1 MKKRWKGLCAL
12 WMVLVL
18 VIGAVPVT
26 GAAEGMPEQ
35 APVAIDGAVEDG
47 GGQTPADSGAEGS
60 PSEIRSETSS
70 SETESTELEE
80 SESTERSEKTETS
93 AESSAEDG
101 NGEEPGQGRET
112 EEPDNGTGSSEAIE
126 GSAEGNGESTKESTE
141 AAKGDGTAGESSEA
155 VSEENE
161 SESGKPE
168 EGGTAEEISSEE
180 SSVEEI
186 SSEESSLEEGSLEE
200 NIQKEILE
208 TTDPELLENAAL
220 LAKAVA
226 REAVTSGDG
235 WLYVGSDEVRADGFI
250 GDGESIA
257 SHRKQV
263 TVQFNKSF
271 DSQDEIMNITIPQ
284 DKRLSGWRLW
294 GFNNSGFVGKS
305 PLGDL
310 EITGQISAEDYQNFG
325 IDGSALSL
333 LIVPLWRDA
342 KDILDGDSLEMNAGE
357 SCNLLAGTWRV
368 DIKIDASTTTDTT
381 VYTGGRTVYAA
392 KSGTFT
398 FHKTQ

>member
-208 TTDPELLENAAL
+208 TTDPELLENAAM

-235 WLYVGSDEVRADGFI
+235 WLYVGSDEVRAGTSVSEVNVHTIEVLFD
-250 GDGESIA
+250 
-257 SHRKQV
+257 
-263 TVQFNKSF
+263 KSF
-271 DSQDEIMNITIPQ
+271 DSQGWMENVTVPIGKKLDGWKIWEV
-284 DKRLSGWRLW
+284 LSGAV
-294 GFNNSGFVGKS
+294 SGEPIELKVA
-305 PLGDL
+305 
-310 EITGQISAEDYQNFG
+310 GQISKEDYEKFG
-325 IDGSALSL
+325 PSL
-333 LIVPLWRDA
+333 LIVPLWRDVMN
-342 KDILDGDSLEMNAGE
+342 GDSFEMKAGD
-357 SCNLLAGTWRV
+357 SCNLSEGTWHV
-368 DIKIDASTTTDTT
+368 DIVVDTVTTTDTT

-392 KSGTFT
+392 KSGTFI
-398 FHKTQ
+398 FYKSQ

>member
-26 GAAEGMPEQ
+26 GAAEGMPEP
-35 APVAIDGAVEDG
+35 APAAIDGAVEDG

-80 SESTERSEKTETS
+80 IESTESSSETETS
-93 AESSAEDG
+93 AENSVEDG
-101 NGEEPGQGRET
+101 TGEEPGQSMET

-126 GSAEGNGESTKESTE
+126 GSEEGNGESTE
-141 AAKGDGTAGESSEA
+141 AENDGTVVESSEA

-168 EGGTAEEISSEE
+168 EGGTAEETSSEE

-186 SSEESSLEEGSLEE
+186 PSEESSLEESSQE
-200 NIQKEILE
+200 EILE

-226 REAVTSGDG
+226 REAATSGDG
-235 WLYVGSDEVRADGFI
+235 WLYVGSDEVKL
-250 GDGESIA
+250 ES
-257 SHRKQV
+257 SVRDTETSSYKKLV
-263 TVQFNKSF
+263 TVQFDKPF
-271 DSQDEIMNITIPQ
+271 DEQVWMDNITIPQ
-284 DKRLSGWRLW
+284 NKSLSGWKLW
-294 GFNNSGFVGKS
+294 KFNSGMVVDEA
-305 PLGDL
+305 LVEL
-310 EITGQISAEDYQNFG
+310 EISGQISADNYQNFN
-325 IDGSALSL
+325 IDNSNSFL
-333 LIVPLWRDA
+333 LIVPLLKI
-342 KDILDGDSLEMNAGE
+342 KDISDGDSLVMNAGD
-357 SCNLLAGTWRV
+357 SCNLSEGTWQV
-368 DIKIDASTTTDTT
+368 DGDATIYTIG
-381 VYTGGRTVYAA
+381 TGGCTVYAA

-398 FHKTQ
+398 FYKSQ

>member
-26 GAAEGMPEQ
+26 GAAEGMPEP

-70 SETESTELEE
+70 SETESMELEE
-80 SESTERSEKTETS
+80 SESTESSEKTETN
-93 AESSAEDG
+93 AESSAEDE

-180 SSVEEI
+180 SS
-186 SSEESSLEEGSLEE
+186 LEEGSLEE
-200 NIQKEILE
+200 NSQKEILE
-208 TTDPELLENAAL
+208 TTDPELLENAAM

-235 WLYVGSDEVRADGFI
+235 WLYVGSDEVRAGTSVSEVNVHTIEVLFD
-250 GDGESIA
+250 
-257 SHRKQV
+257 
-263 TVQFNKSF
+263 KSF
-271 DSQDEIMNITIPQ
+271 DSQGWMENVTVPIGKKLDGWKIWEV
-284 DKRLSGWRLW
+284 LSGAV
-294 GFNNSGFVGKS
+294 SGEPIELKVA
-305 PLGDL
+305 
-310 EITGQISAEDYQNFG
+310 GQISKEDYEKFG
-325 IDGSALSL
+325 PSL
-333 LIVPLWRDA
+333 LIVPLWRDVMN
-342 KDILDGDSLEMNAGE
+342 GDSFEMKAGD
-357 SCNLLAGTWRV
+357 SCNLSEGTWHV
-368 DIKIDASTTTDTT
+368 DIVVDTVTTTDTT

-392 KSGTFT
+392 KSGTFI
-398 FHKTQ
+398 FYKSQ